1 MARNRSAVRRA
12 GIAACSA
19 GLMLAAGALQ
29 PAGADTAPV
38 AADYNVYAGGLH
50 VLTSVLEIRLDDERY
65 NARLDAEL
73 VGAPGWFVDWWAVV
87 ESGGQIDGD
96 DLDPMQYSAERTRRG
111 ETQKTLLDFARDGE
125 VDVTFDPERS
135 DSVGLVSPELMAE
148 SLDPLSGLISIIN
161 NVTDGGTCEAIVPV
175 FDGRRRYDLVFS
187 DLGLDDLQPSRR
199 SGFAGEARRCRMKL
213 EPVAGAFKDDDDD
226 DDDFWSR
233 KPENERRR
241 QLDIWLAQPI
251 ADGPIL
257 PVKMVGRSSIGAV
270 VIHLRSAQVTVE
282 TLDAELPGA
291 CAIGENC

>member
-19 GLMLAAGALQ
+19 GLILAIGALQ
-29 PAGADTAPV
+29 PAGADNAPV
-38 AADYNVYAGGLH
+38 AADYDVYAGGLH
-50 VLTSVLEIRLDDERY
+50 VLSSVLEIRLNDERY
-65 NARLDAEL
+65 DARLDAEL

-96 DLDPMQYSAERTRRG
+96 DLDPMLYSAERTRRG

-135 DSVGLVSPELMAE
+135 DSVGLVSPELLAE

-161 NVTDGGTCEAIVPV
+161 TVTDGGTCEATVPV

-187 DLGLDDLQPSRR
+187 DLGLDELRPSRR
-199 SGFAGEARRCRMKL
+199 SGFAGEARRCRMNL

-233 KPENERRR
+233 KPENARRR

-270 VIHLRSAQVTVE
+270 VIHLRRAQVTAE
-282 TLDAELPGA
+282 TFDAELPAA